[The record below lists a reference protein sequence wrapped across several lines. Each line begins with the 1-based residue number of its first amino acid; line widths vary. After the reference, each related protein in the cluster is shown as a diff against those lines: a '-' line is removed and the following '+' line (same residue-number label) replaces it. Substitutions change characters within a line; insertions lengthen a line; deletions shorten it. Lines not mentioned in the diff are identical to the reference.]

1 MKQIIKKHKF
11 YWSQKA
17 FLVSALAGLIFFAL
31 SVIINYYA
39 NLFAIEKSSN
49 AVTDLLLNVLPVVD
63 TNLLFFEGSLLFI
76 AFVAGLLFKEPK
88 AIPFTLKSVALFVVI
103 RAGFVTL
110 THYGPFPDRAV
121 MDNYDLIDSFT
132 SSADLFF
139 SGHTGLPYLLAL
151 IFWRER
157 PLRLLFLGSSIVA
170 GVSVLL
176 AHYHYSID
184 VASAFFI
191 TFGIYHIA
199 KRLFKKDYE
208 WFLGGFENKPEV
220 LLG

>member
-1 MKQIIKKHKF
+1 MEKIIRKHKF
-11 YWSQKA
+11 YWTQKT
-17 FLVSALAGLIFFAL
+17 FLISVLAGLVFFAV

-39 NLFAIEKSSN
+39 NLFAIEEAGNS
-49 AVTDLLLNVLPVVD
+49 VTDLLLNVLPVVD

-76 AFVAGLLFKEPK
+76 VFVAGLLFKEPK
-88 AIPFTLKSVALFVVI
+88 AIPFTLKSIALFIIV

-110 THYGPFPDRAV
+110 THYGPFPDRAI
-121 MDNYDLIDSFT
+121 MDNYNLIDSFT

-157 PLRLLFLGSSIVA
+157 HLRLLFLGSSIVA

-199 KRLFKKDYE
+199 RRLFKKDYE
-208 WFLGGFENKPEV
+208 LFSSVDN
-220 LLG
+220 